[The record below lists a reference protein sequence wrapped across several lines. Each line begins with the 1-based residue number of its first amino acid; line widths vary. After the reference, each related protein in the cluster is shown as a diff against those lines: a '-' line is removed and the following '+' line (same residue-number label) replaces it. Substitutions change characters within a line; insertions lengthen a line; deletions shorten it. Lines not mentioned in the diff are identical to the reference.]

1 MVAGEMRDKACR
13 TFGGRGPKDWMYPG
27 IQRGKM
33 GLSRLEQGRLA
44 VSQIFL
50 RGLRMAGWA

>member
-1 MVAGEMRDKACR
+1 MVAGEMRRKAWVICE
-13 TFGGRGPKDWMYPG
+13 GMGPKDWMYPG

-50 RGLRMAGWA
+50 RGLRMAGWE